1 MQVTEDQ
8 KLLREKV
15 QHLSGDAGIERME
28 CALSETRSKYFEA
41 KENGSPIG
49 SPITNFLSTSPPSS
63 SAASTSVTSLDHKSN
78 QTKGAERPNHVVR
91 SLFREEN
98 PSVTKRIDSSASGTS
113 SSGTSSVSGQLASSV
128 ERRSVKENE
137 VIINEYVHNQ
147 HYAAFDIFTVNNEK
161 PNIIK
166 VSEFSQ

>member
-63 SAASTSVTSLDHKSN
+63 SDASASVTSLDHKSN
-78 QTKGAERPNHVVR
+78 QTKGAERPKHVVR

-98 PSVTKRIDSSASGTS
+98 PSVTKRIDSSASGTI
-113 SSGTSSVSGQLASSV
+113 SVSGQLASSV

>member
-63 SAASTSVTSLDHKSN
+63 SAASASVTSLDHKSN

-98 PSVTKRIDSSASGTS
+98 PSVTKRIDSSA
-113 SSGTSSVSGQLASSV
+113 SGTSSVSGQLASSV

>member
-41 KENGSPIG
+41 KENGSPTG
-49 SPITNFLSTSPPSS
+49 LPITNFLSTSPPSS
-63 SAASTSVTSLDHKSN
+63 LAASGSVASLDHKSN
-78 QTKGAERPNHVVR
+78 QTKGIERPSNVVR

-113 SSGTSSVSGQLASSV
+113 SVGGQLGSSVKG
-128 ERRSVKENE
+128 RSVTENE

-147 HYAAFDIFTVNNEK
+147 HYAAFDIFTVNDEN

>member
-63 SAASTSVTSLDHKSN
+63 SAASASVTILDHKSN
-78 QTKGAERPNHVVR
+78 QTKGAERPKHVVR

-98 PSVTKRIDSSASGTS
+98 PSVTKRIDSSASGTI
-113 SSGTSSVSGQLASSV
+113 SVSGQLASSV

>member
-63 SAASTSVTSLDHKSN
+63 SAASASVTSLDHKSN
-78 QTKGAERPNHVVR
+78 QTKGAERPKHVVR

-98 PSVTKRIDSSASGTS
+98 PSVTKRIDSSASGTI
-113 SSGTSSVSGQLASSV
+113 SVSGQLASSV